1 MKIKKI
7 TIVLAL
13 LVGAVI
19 AGLCSIRNSKESEF
33 FNENLDA
40 LMDTEISVGK
50 PCAYQPDC
58 ECYYSDAFGVLI
70 MYNGTFTK

>member
-7 TIVLAL
+7 TIALAL
-13 LVGAVI
+13 LMGVVA

-40 LMDTEISVGK
+40 LWTQRSRL
-50 PCAYQPDC
+50 ANH
-58 ECYYSDAFGVLI
+58 VLI
-70 MYNGTFTK
+70 SPTVSATIPMHSEF